1 MDHDSYSSGHTYLA
15 SLTRFCHPDLPVR
28 VRTQT
33 GDPGESICFLYRLS
47 LQMAAAFPTRPQGR
61 HSHFKVTRLYGFPGG
76 TACEFAILPY

>member
-47 LQMAAAFPTRPQGR
+47 LQMAAAFPT
-61 HSHFKVTRLYGFPGG
+61 
-76 TACEFAILPY
+76 